1 MKLGL
6 FTEEILV
13 AYDVLYSNCNNLPI
27 FTVYFNHVC
36 LSTMN
41 TLVLTSQRA
50 VDRFRAV
57 FLFWGVFQFY
67 FP

>member
-1 MKLGL
+1 MQLVL
-6 FTEEILV
+6 ITEEISV
-13 AYDVLYSNCNNLPI
+13 VYDTTYSNCNSLSI
-27 FTVYFNHVC
+27 FSVYFNHVC

-57 FLFWGVFQFY
+57 FLFWGFFQFY

>member
-1 MKLGL
+1 MQLGL
-6 FTEEILV
+6 VTEEISV
-13 AYDVLYSNCNNLPI
+13 VCDALYSNCNTLSV
-27 FTVYFNHVC
+27 FTVYFNNVC